1 MSLSRRAF
9 LTSVGAGSAGVLL
22 GPMVSARGAEA
33 LLGAGAR
40 GVRGYPP
47 VSAGVV
53 RLDSNEN
60 PNGPGERV
68 FDAIRGAFDVANR
81 YPRIEYT
88 HAVDAIAAARG
99 VKADNLMLGCGSTEI
114 LRVATAAF
122 TGPGRA
128 LVQGSPTFEVMSG
141 FAPALKAEVRNVR
154 VDASLR
160 LDLDAMVAKASGA
173 GLVYLCNPNNPTATV
188 HGADTVHGFVGKVLS
203 ASPKTMVFIDEAYH
217 EYVDD
222 PSYATAIPLALDN
235 PNVVVAR
242 TFSKVYGM
250 AGLRLG
256 YAIAR
261 PETLKRMAPW
271 RLPSNTNQ
279 AALAG
284 AVATVAD
291 TTRIVDQQRLNREAR
306 AFTLK
311 FFRDAGYA
319 AGDSQANFVMAD
331 IKRDVKAFQATCRT
345 HGVSVGR
352 PFPPLTTHLRLSI
365 GTMAEMQKAVEV
377 LGDLLT

>member
-1 MSLSRRAF
+1 MPLSRRAF
-9 LTSVGAGSAGVLL
+9 LTSVGAGGASVLL
-22 GPMVSARGAEA
+22 GPIVSARGAEA
-33 LLGAGAR
+33 LLGAGVSR
-40 GVRGYPP
+40 LGRRPP

-53 RLDSNEN
+53 RIDSNEN

-68 FDAIRGAFDVANR
+68 FDAISGAFDVANR
-81 YPRIEYT
+81 YPRIEHT
-88 HAVDAIAAARG
+88 QAIDAIAAARS
-99 VKADNLMLGCGSTEI
+99 VKTENVILGCGSTEI

-128 LVQGSPTFEVMSG
+128 LVQGSPTFEVMGG
-141 FAPALKAEVRNVR
+141 FAPTLKAEVRNVP

-160 LDLDAMVAKASGA
+160 LDLDAMAAAVSGA

-188 HGADTVHGFVGKVLS
+188 HGADTVRGFVEKVVS
-203 ASPKTMVFIDEAYH
+203 ASPLTMILVDEAYH

-222 PSYATAIPLALDN
+222 PSYATAIPLALDH

-271 RLPSNTNQ
+271 LLPSNANQ

-284 AVATVAD
+284 AFATVAD
-291 TTRIVDQQRLNREAR
+291 TTRIADQQRLNREAR

-311 FFRDAGYA
+311 FFRDAGYT

-331 IKRDVKAFQATCRT
+331 IRRDVKTFKAACLK

-352 PFPPLTTHLRLSI
+352 PFPPLTTHLRVSI
-365 GTMAEMQKAVEV
+365 GTMAEMQKAVAV
-377 LGDLLT
+377 MRTLLG